1 MQLSNLTTLSRLMAS
16 ARLSPGVAEADVGDD
31 WLQGR
36 SVFGG
41 LQAAIGLAAMRTC
54 LDVAVPLRTLQMA
67 FVAPVP
73 AGTVR
78 AEAKVLRSGKSA
90 TQVEARLIDGGQTL
104 ASMIAVFGLARE
116 SIVAHAPQRPPV
128 EAGRAIRFPYIEG
141 KVPAFTQHF
150 AAQWLQGSL
159 PYSGGTS
166 RRTVVELELRDEGP
180 VGEAQILALADF
192 IPPVALSLLPQ
203 PAPGSSLTW
212 MLELFGHG
220 HVSMPLAGWRVASEM
235 VAAEDG
241 YTSQSN
247 RLWGPDGSLV
257 ALSRQ
262 SMVVFG

>member
-1 MQLSNLTTLSRLMAS
+1 MTLTELMMA
-16 ARLSPGVAEADVGDD
+16 ARSSPGVVEADVGAD

-54 LDVAVPLRTLQMA
+54 IDESVPLRTLQMT

-78 AEAKVLRSGKSA
+78 AEARLLRTGKSA
-90 TQVEARLIDGGQTL
+90 TQVEARLIDGADTL
-104 ASMIAVFGLARE
+104 ALLVGVFGTARP
-116 SIVAHAPQRPPV
+116 STVAHAPQRPHIEP
-128 EAGRAIRFPYIEG
+128 EKRFRFPYIEG
-141 KVPAFTQHF
+141 TVPAFTQHF
-150 AAQWLQGSL
+150 AAHWLRGGL
-159 PYSGGTS
+159 PYTGHAS
-166 RRTVVELELRDEGP
+166 RQTVVDLELRDSGTI
-180 VGEAQILALADF
+180 GEAQILALADF
-192 IPPVALSLLPQ
+192 IPPVALSLLSQ
-203 PAPGSSLTW
+203 PAPGSSVNW
-212 MLELFGHG
+212 MLEMFGSH
-220 HVSMPLAGWRVASEM
+220 HASLPLAGWRVDSEM

>member
-1 MQLSNLTTLSRLMAS
+1 MILSEMMAG
-16 ARLSPGVAEADVGDD
+16 ARATPGAVVAAVGDD

-41 LQAAIGLAAMRTC
+41 LQAAIGLAAMRT
-54 LDVAVPLRTLQMA
+54 LVDSSVPLRTLQMT

-73 AGTVR
+73 AGDVR
-78 AEAKVLRSGKSA
+78 AEARVLRTGKSV
-90 TQVEARLIDGGQTL
+90 TQVEARVLDGSETL
-104 ASMIAVFGLARE
+104 AMMTGVFGTARA
-116 SIVAHAPQRPPV
+116 SRIAHAPQRPPL
-128 EAGRAIRFPYIEG
+128 EAVPPVRFPFIEG
-141 KVPAFTQHF
+141 VVPAFTRHF
-150 AAQWLQGSL
+150 VAQWLRGGL
-159 PYSGGTS
+159 PYTGHDS
-166 RRTVVELELRDEGP
+166 RHTVVELELRDAGP

-192 IPPVALSLLPQ
+192 MPPVALSLLSQ

-212 MLELFGHG
+212 MLELFGTH
-220 HVSMPLAGWRVASEM
+220 HATLPLSGWRVDSEM

>member
-1 MQLSNLTTLSRLMAS
+1 MILSDVMAAARTT
-16 ARLSPGVAEADVGDD
+16 PGTVVATVGDG

-41 LQAAIGLAAMRTC
+41 VQAAIGLAAMRTRV
-54 LDVAVPLRTLQMA
+54 DPAVPLRTLQMA
-67 FVAPVP
+67 FIAPVP
-73 AGTVR
+73 AGEVR
-78 AEAKVLRSGKSA
+78 AEARVLRAGKSA
-90 TQVEARLIDGGQTL
+90 TQVEARLLDGADTL
-104 ASMIAVFGLARE
+104 ALMVGVFGTARA
-116 SIVAHAPQRPPV
+116 SRIAHAPQRPSI
-128 EAGRAIRFPYIEG
+128 EAAPPLRFPYIEG
-141 KVPAFTQHF
+141 VVPAFTRHF
-150 AAQWLQGSL
+150 VAQWLRGGL
-159 PYSGGTS
+159 PYTGHDS
-166 RRTVVELELRDEGP
+166 RHTVVDLELRDAGP

-212 MLELFGHG
+212 MLELFGNH
-220 HVSMPLAGWRVASEM
+220 HATLPLSGWRVDSEM